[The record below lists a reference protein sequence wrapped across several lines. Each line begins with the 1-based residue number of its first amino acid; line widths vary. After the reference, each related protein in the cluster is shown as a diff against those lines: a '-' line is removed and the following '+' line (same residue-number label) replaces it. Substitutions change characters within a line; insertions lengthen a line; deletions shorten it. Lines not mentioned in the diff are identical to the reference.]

1 MEHSDGEPVCRRGYR
16 AIARLLPKP
25 PTDIIPRTPGA
36 NTGGAQIAKL
46 APHVKNRPGRANSLG
61 DTQRNACTTL
71 PPAGRDNR
79 AARRA

>member
-1 MEHSDGEPVCRRGYR
+1 MASPFVAAATAQSRALAQAANGYHTKNAGR
-16 AIARLLPKP
+16 
-25 PTDIIPRTPGA
+25 